1 MNEIDALGH
10 CLMMQGLH
18 ILAEKSGSAVVL
30 PINTKILANSFHIFK
45 NDEFSATMQ

>member
-18 ILAEKSGSAVVL
+18 ILAEKSGSAIVL
-30 PINTKILANSFHIFK
+30 PQNIKNSG
-45 NDEFSATMQ
+45 EFFPYFQK